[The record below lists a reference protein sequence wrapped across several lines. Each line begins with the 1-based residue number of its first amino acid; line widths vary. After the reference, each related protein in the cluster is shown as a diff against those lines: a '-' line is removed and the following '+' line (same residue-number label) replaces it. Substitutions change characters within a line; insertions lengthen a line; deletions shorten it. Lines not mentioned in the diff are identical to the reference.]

1 MAMREDKSDLRAK
14 VYSLETAKESLEI
27 SVDTLQSQVMSL
39 ETQLIECQNEIN
51 VVRVIFTVTLIINCI
66 GYSFFFICRILD

>member
-1 MAMREDKSDLRAK
+1 MREDKSDLRAK

-27 SVDTLQSQVMSL
+27 SVKTLQSQVMSL

-51 VVRVIFTVTLIINCI
+51 VVFAVTHIDRIGKLCIN
-66 GYSFFFICRILD
+66 FFFICRILD

>member
-1 MAMREDKSDLRAK
+1 MREDKSDLRAK

-27 SVDTLQSQVMSL
+27 SVNTLQSQVMSL

-51 VVRVIFTVTLIINCI
+51 VVRDIFAVTHIDRIGKLCIN
-66 GYSFFFICRILD
+66 FFFICRILD